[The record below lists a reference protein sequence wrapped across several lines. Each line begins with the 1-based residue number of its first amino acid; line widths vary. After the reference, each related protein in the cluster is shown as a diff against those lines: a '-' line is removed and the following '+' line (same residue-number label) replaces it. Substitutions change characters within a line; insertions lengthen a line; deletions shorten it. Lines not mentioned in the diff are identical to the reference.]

1 MSRANH
7 EAWSRR
13 LKRSVRLCRSSHTF
27 GLFLYANHNEFDHL
41 FRGVTRSDY
50 IYCRSA
56 HAGPAGL
63 VRGVICL
70 ICLSRYSATKNIKKN
85 GKNEENSIK
94 DEDNGR
100 QSKVHVTPDNEPC
113 IIFPG
118 NCLCGPKFATKSRRR
133 LIDGLAEHEAEG
145 EGGLAVV
152 GCGCFCGSWLKNR
165 AQAARSKTLKEI

>member
-1 MSRANH
+1 MAT
-7 EAWSRR
+7 
-13 LKRSVRLCRSSHTF
+13 LF
-27 GLFLYANHNEFDHL
+27 GLFLYANHYEFDHL

-56 HAGPAGL
+56 HAAPAGL

-70 ICLSRYSATKNIKKN
+70 ICLSRYSATKKQKKTE
-85 GKNEENSIK
+85 KNEENSIK
-94 DEDNGR
+94 AEDNGR

-133 LIDGLAEHEAEG
+133 LIDGLAEQEVVGAG
-145 EGGLAVV
+145 WSRGGVAVV